1 MCWDSDLSLRQN
13 TSPKEDDILLEGI
26 LTSHLNTIFVPNSH
40 SINQHYSPNNTRQQS
55 TSSNSAQP
63 NTANPNA
70 HLDGINEFLANYS
83 AMRNTLGAPGM
94 GDLGAPVVPV
104 NLDESILSMF
114 MTVRTSE
121 EPLAYEARQAI
132 KAGRISEGQNMLRTR
147 MQETEWHLSPD
158 SSLRILVT
166 QNNIR
171 SRTECEDNG
180 GPQPMVHPEVITT
193 VSEPEPWGIESKY
206 NYFNEDG
213 G

>member
-1 MCWDSDLSLRQN
+1 MCWDSDLPLGQN
-13 TSPKEDDILLEGI
+13 PSPEEDDIQLEGI
-26 LTSHLNTIFVPNSH
+26 LTSDLNTVFVPNCH
-40 SINQHYSPNNTRQQS
+40 SINQHYSPNNTRRQS
-55 TSSNSAQP
+55 TSSHSVQP
-63 NTANPNA
+63 NTTNPNA

-158 SSLRILVT
+158 SSLHILVT

-180 GPQPMVHPEVITT
+180 GPQPMVHPEVVTT
-193 VSEPEPWGIESKY
+193 ASEPGP
-206 NYFNEDG
+206 
-213 G
+213 